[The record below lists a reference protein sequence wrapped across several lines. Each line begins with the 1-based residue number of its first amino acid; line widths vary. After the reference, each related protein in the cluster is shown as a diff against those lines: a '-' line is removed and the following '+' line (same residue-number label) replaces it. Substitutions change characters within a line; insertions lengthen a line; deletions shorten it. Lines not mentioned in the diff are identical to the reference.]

1 MTPGRYVSLAVLLA
15 LLLMLAATFY
25 QFVAP
30 FALPLFLAAVLAIV
44 CQPLHRWALER
55 CGGSTAVAAGVTTAV
70 LVSAVVVPVLVG
82 TILAAVQLV
91 EFAQTYF
98 SENTLRTSDLW
109 NRLILPATETLAEW
123 IPGTD
128 AAELRTQLE
137 ASLQSLPKRLA
148 GTTLSLASS
157 TVGALVSLTIA
168 VGMFLVALY
177 YFLADGPQLLVAAER
192 LIPLQVAHQRQM
204 WTEFTKATRAVVMA
218 TFFAAFAQG
227 LATALALQFLGFGHF
242 LVFLAAATVTA
253 LIPIAGTWMVWGP
266 CAAWLAIQGHWA
278 SAIGLAIWGTLVVG
292 LLDNVVRTYVL
303 NSDAELHP
311 LLAFISV
318 IGALQALGLW
328 GIFIG
333 PIVACCLSAL
343 AKIFNQELNEVLMQ
357 RPQASG
363 AAFLPPPASAAAP
376 SESVPSAPST
386 PTDGAT
392 VAHMSGPTVAQ
403 PS

>member
-1 MTPGRYVSLAVLLA
+1 MAPGRYVSLAVLLA
-15 LLLMLAATFY
+15 LLLILGATFY

-30 FALPLFLAAVLAIV
+30 FLLPLFLAAVLAII
-44 CQPLHRWALER
+44 CQPLHRRALES
-55 CGGSTAVAAGVTTAV
+55 CGGRTAIAAGVTTAL
-70 LVSAVVVPVLVG
+70 LVCAVVVPVLVG
-82 TILAAVQLV
+82 TVLAAVQLI

-109 NRLILPATETLAEW
+109 TRLVLPAIDAVAEW

-128 AAELRTQLE
+128 AKALRTELE
-137 ASLQSLPKRLA
+137 TNLQALPKRLA

-157 TVGALVSLTIA
+157 TVGALVSLTVA
-168 VGMFLVALY
+168 AGMFLIALY
-177 YFLADGPQLLVAAER
+177 YFLADGPHFLAAAER
-192 LIPLQVAHQRQM
+192 LIPLHVDHQRQL

-227 LATALALQFLGFGHF
+227 IATALALQVLGFGHF

-253 LIPIAGTWMVWGP
+253 LIPVAGTWMVWGP
-266 CAAWLAIQGHWA
+266 CAVWLAIQGHWS
-278 SAIGLAIWGTLVVG
+278 SAIGLAVWGSVVVG

-311 LLAFISV
+311 LLAFVSV

-343 AKIFNQELNEVLMQ
+343 VKIFNQELNEVLLQ
-357 RPQASG
+357 RAGEKEPPPVSVLPASPPAAIPSPPQPDG
-363 AAFLPPPASAAAP
+363 AATTPAAP
-376 SESVPSAPST
+376 SSKV
-386 PTDGAT
+386 G
-392 VAHMSGPTVAQ
+392 
-403 PS
+403 